1 VYEWASVDQQGL
13 QKYSIQLKA
22 SALKLPLV
30 QQVFLPTL
38 KPVPLESPPDFP
50 PSLSHGW
57 GVHSTSIPIDSC
69 TLVMYSS
76 YLSTLVLYS
85 DGFIGPLHFL
95 VLYSDCLFGFLYK
108 KWFTECHF
116 AIVPYHE
123 MSAICKI
130 LAYIQD
136 TGMPLNFHGIVQQYL
151 QK

>member
-1 VYEWASVDQQGL
+1 
-13 QKYSIQLKA
+13 
-22 SALKLPLV
+22 
-30 QQVFLPTL
+30 
-38 KPVPLESPPDFP
+38 
-50 PSLSHGW
+50 
-57 GVHSTSIPIDSC
+57 
-69 TLVMYSS
+69 MYSS

-151 QK
+151 QKWSPKQSHKQISLSAVISLYLT